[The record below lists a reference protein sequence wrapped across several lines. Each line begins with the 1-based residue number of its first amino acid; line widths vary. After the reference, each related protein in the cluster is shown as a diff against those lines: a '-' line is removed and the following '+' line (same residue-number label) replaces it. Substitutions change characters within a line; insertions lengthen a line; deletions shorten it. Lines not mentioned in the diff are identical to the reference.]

1 MIDRFTPFA
10 ILGASMEVTFNNRS
24 LDRLETDASY
34 SAGFS
39 DVIVKSYRK
48 AMQHIRAASDER
60 TLYTRQSLRFEKLSG
75 NRNGQ
80 YSMRLN
86 IQWRLIV
93 ELHGKGSKRTINV
106 IEIADYH

>member
-1 MIDRFTPFA
+1 
-10 ILGASMEVTFNNRS
+10 MEVTFKNRS

-60 TLYTRQSLRFEKLSG
+60 TLYTRRSFRFEKLSG
-75 NRNGQ
+75 NRKGQ

-93 ELHGKGSKRTINV
+93 ELHGGGSETTISV
-106 IEIADYH
+106 VEISDYH